1 MWEIEATDEFCDW
14 YEALTDDQQDAVN
27 ARVDLLEQQGPSLP
41 RPGHRPFREIRRG
54 DDDPMRVA
62 HVDALRREA
71 EREQEAYLR
80 TLAELR
86 RARAYT
92 QEQLG
97 ASLDVPQSQVSRME
111 RQADLYVSTL
121 TRYVEAMGGQ
131 LEIVATF
138 EEAVVAKQAHQVEEV
153 RPRKEAVTEQQQV
166 SDTVR
171 KERVSVDGENDLTD
185 AQLAGRQASQSHRIL
200 RNV

>member
-1 MWEIEATDEFCDW
+1 MM
-14 YEALTDDQQDAVN
+14 
-27 ARVDLLEQQGPSLP
+27 
-41 RPGHRPFREIRRG
+41 PGHRPFREIRRG

-71 EREQEAYLR
+71 EREQEAYQR

-111 RQADLYVSTL
+111 RQADL
-121 TRYVEAMGGQ
+121 
-131 LEIVATF
+131 
-138 EEAVVAKQAHQVEEV
+138 
-153 RPRKEAVTEQQQV
+153 
-166 SDTVR
+166 
-171 KERVSVDGENDLTD
+171 
-185 AQLAGRQASQSHRIL
+185 
-200 RNV
+200 